1 MRTARRHLAATP
13 RSNRSL
19 AMLTPAAVAHWRRC
33 TSPPPIRPGEA
44 DRLTAEFLATRGATV
59 CPTRYAAPIEQRP
72 QLPRGGH

>member
-1 MRTARRHLAATP
+1 MQTARKHPATAP

-33 TSPPPIRPGEA
+33 TSLPPIRPGEA
-44 DRLTAEFLATRGATV
+44 DRLTADFLATRGATV

-72 QLPRGGH
+72 QFPRGGH

>member
-1 MRTARRHLAATP
+1 MQTARRHPATTP

-33 TSPPPIRPGEA
+33 TSLPPIRPGEA
-44 DRLTAEFLATRGATV
+44 DRLTADFLAARGATV